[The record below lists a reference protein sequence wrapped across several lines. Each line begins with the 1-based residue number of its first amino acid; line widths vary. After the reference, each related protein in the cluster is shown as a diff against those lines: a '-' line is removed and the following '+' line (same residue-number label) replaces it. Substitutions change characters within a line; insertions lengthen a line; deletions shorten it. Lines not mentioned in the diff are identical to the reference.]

1 MSEALLPPR
10 AKSKR
15 ERTRE
20 GLVAAAEELFA
31 ARGPDAVSI
40 DEITAAAEVAK
51 GTFYTHFADK
61 DDIERAIV
69 IAVRKE
75 LEAEVGR
82 VNTGI
87 EDAGVR
93 MANGLATYLS
103 FPVLQPVRARTLV
116 RLMATG
122 ADPESAMNSGIR
134 ADVVLGVNSKRFD
147 VVSINAALVAAIGT
161 CVGGVAYLAE
171 TPKARAERF
180 AADLIATVLRGLGM
194 KMVEA
199 KKLAEAAAVS
209 AFQRRK
215 NDQSR

>member
-1 MSEALLPPR
+1 MSDAIASLR

-20 GLVAAAEELFA
+20 GLVAAAEALFA
-31 ARGPDAVSI
+31 LRGPDAVSI

-51 GTFYTHFADK
+51 GTFYTHFTDK

-103 FPVLQPVRARTLV
+103 FPARQHVRARTLV
-116 RLMATG
+116 RLLSTG
-122 ADPESAMNSGIR
+122 ADPESPMNAGIR
-134 ADVVLGVNSKRFD
+134 ADVMLGVSTKRFD
-147 VVSINAALVAAIGT
+147 VISINAALVAAIGT
-161 CVGGVAYLAE
+161 CVGGIAYLVHR
-171 TPKARAERF
+171 PKAPAERT
-180 AADLIATVLRGLGM
+180 AAEIVATVLRGLGI
-194 KMVEA
+194 KVAEA
-199 KKLAEAAAVS
+199 KKLAEAACAS
-209 AFQRRK
+209 AFQRRT
-215 NDQSR
+215 

>member
-1 MSEALLPPR
+1 MSTAELTKP
-10 AKSKR
+10 KSKR
-15 ERTRE
+15 ERTRDT
-20 GLVAAAEELFA
+20 LVAAAEHLFA
-31 ARGPDAVSI
+31 ERGPDAVSI

-69 IAVRKE
+69 VAVRKA

-103 FPVLQPVRARTLV
+103 FPVRQPVRARTLV

-122 ADPESAMNSGIR
+122 ADPESPMNSGIR

-147 VVSINAALVAAIGT
+147 VVSINAALVAAIGA

-171 TPKARAERF
+171 TPKGRAERF
-180 AADLIATVLRGLGM
+180 TADLIATVLRGLGM

-199 KKLAEAAAVS
+199 KKLAEAAAAS
-209 AFQRRK
+209 AFQRRN